1 MNLRSI
7 RKLFSRSPDTHRSVL
22 FWHWPS
28 APDVKTVDSEID
40 TILEGGIGGVLID
53 SPPSSHAADYL
64 DDDWI
69 TGLMAATSRARKRHD
84 SVWIY
89 DDLGSTQSPGK
100 TKWLKKHPEHAASYL
115 QFRQGILDDATREYL
130 NRNEPFAL
138 FVREGMG
145 YRSITVEALDGLPDS
160 RTKLLFFHR
169 HQSNIQYRFL
179 RAASINAY
187 LEDTY
192 VPIQVQT
199 KRFFG
204 NTLGVIL
211 ANNASLPA
219 GLGMIPWDDDLAE
232 LFEQVHGYALIPML
246 PHLARLDGGSTS
258 VRFHFWTMIEA
269 LFREGLT
276 YTFQQWGEEHKIP
289 SSGFFPGPTPLH
301 LSIFMTGS
309 RMPLYAR
316 QPFPAIAMGVNSSQ
330 FDYGDI
336 EIKQA
341 VSTQRQ
347 IGTRGVI
354 GVYETPT
361 EPLKIEEWRRLAY
374 RHLALGVTY
383 LTLDG
388 SFARSGPN
396 QSPLP
401 HLMPGENGWPYAK
414 EHFDRLAR
422 LSWIQS
428 LGDSQ
433 CNVLMLLPNTSIQCT
448 MTHDSFAAYS
458 LSGHVWTFTRELLHH
473 QIDFD
478 YGDETLLGLHAHAE
492 HDQMRV
498 KDRSYSVVFMPPMT
512 NLRSSTYALLQ
523 DFTMSGGRLLAIG
536 TVPYLLDGEP
546 NDELATFFDE
556 YAVRVIQGVDLDDY
570 STVIEQLTAWD
581 CRTVMATMSDH
592 STPTELLATRRIM
605 DDLEF
610 IHLTHVSHDGSD
622 IVLEISTSVNGHVEL
637 WDHVS
642 GAMTPVGACSAEEPF
657 HVQDQW
663 AALEAR
669 TYVFLPEPL
678 SEDAT
683 KVSGSLTV
691 ERLLEPEW
699 TATRLYGPPTALTEC
714 RFAGHPWGAIEEA
727 RHNLEERL
735 SSNPKGVI
743 GQLEWRIT
751 NCTPEDG
758 FDLNITLLSP
768 ANQVVTFAE
777 DILNQESDSDIGFPG
792 FISYGLPKTESIEG
806 VLCIEG
812 RWKSPD
818 EIGAPMITP
827 IAAIDETT
835 GHRVPISVAIQPW
848 REAGLENFGHTVTYQ
863 TEIQGYERFDESP
876 IFLEVEGLHSPA
888 ELRIN
893 DRVIDHIVWSPHRV
907 DIRPVW
913 TNGPLRIELEVAGSW
928 MNVLHPDLAPIEQ
941 GLDGPP
947 RIVIHARG
955 ASA

>member
-28 APDVKTVDSEID
+28 APDVKTVESEID

-64 DDDWI
+64 DDDWLSS
-69 TGLMAATSRARKRHD
+69 LMAATSRARKRHD

-89 DDLGSTQSPGK
+89 DDLSSTQSPGK
-100 TKWLKKHPEHAASYL
+100 TKWLKKHPEHAASCL
-115 QFRQGILDDATREYL
+115 QFGHGTLDDATREYL
-130 NRNEPFAL
+130 DRNEPFAL
-138 FVREGMG
+138 FVQQGMD
-145 YRSITVEALDGLPDS
+145 YQSITLEALDGLPDS

-192 VPIQVQT
+192 VPIQAQT

-219 GLGMIPWDDDLAE
+219 GPGMIPWDDDLAD
-232 LFEQVHGYALIPML
+232 LFEQAHGYALIPVL
-246 PHLARLDGGSTS
+246 PQLARSDGGSTL

-276 YTFQQWGEEHKIP
+276 YTFQQWGEDHKIP
-289 SSGFFPGPTPLH
+289 SSGFFAGPTSLH
-301 LSIFMTGS
+301 RSIFETGS

-316 QPFPAIAMGVNSSQ
+316 QPFPAIAMSVDTEETG
-330 FDYGDI
+330 YGDI

-361 EPLKIEEWRRLAY
+361 EPLNIEGWRRLAY

-388 SFARSGPN
+388 SFARSGPD
-396 QSPLP
+396 QAPLP
-401 HLMPGENGWPYAK
+401 HLMPGESGWPYAK

-433 CNVLMLLPNTSIQCT
+433 CKVLMLLPNTSIQCT
-448 MTHDSFAAYS
+448 MTHDSFTAYS

-492 HDQMRV
+492 HDQIRV
-498 KDRSYSVVFMPPMT
+498 KDRSYSVVLMPPMT

-523 DFTMSGGRLLAIG
+523 DFTISGGRLLAIG
-536 TVPYLLDGEP
+536 TVPYLLDGKP
-546 NDELATFFDE
+546 NEELAAFFEE

-581 CRTVMATMSDH
+581 CRTVTATKSDH
-592 STPTELLATRRIM
+592 STPTELLATRRTM

-610 IHLTHVSHDGSD
+610 IHLTHVNHDASD
-622 IVLEISTSVNGHVEL
+622 IALEISTSIDGHVEL

-642 GAMTPVGACSAEEPF
+642 GTMTPICACSPEESF
-657 HVQDQW
+657 RVHDQW
-663 AALEAR
+663 EALEAR
-669 TYVFLPEPL
+669 TYVFLPERLP
-678 SEDAT
+678 EDETTAP
-683 KVSGSLTV
+683 GALIV
-691 ERLLEPEW
+691 ERVLEPEW
-699 TATRLYGPPTALTEC
+699 MATRLYGPATALTEC
-714 RFAGHPWGAIEEA
+714 RFAGHPWGTIEDA
-727 RHNLEERL
+727 RQNLAERL
-735 SSNPKGVI
+735 NSNPGGVI
-743 GQLEWRIT
+743 GHLEWRIS
-751 NCTPEDG
+751 NSTPEDG
-758 FDLNITLLSP
+758 FDLNITLMPP
-768 ANQVVTFAE
+768 ANQVITFAQE
-777 DILNQESDSDIGFPG
+777 ILNQKNDSDIGFPG
-792 FISYGLPKTESIEG
+792 FVSYGLPKTESIQG

-812 RWKSPD
+812 QWKRID
-818 EIGAPMITP
+818 EINAPLITP

-835 GHRVPISVAIQPW
+835 GHRVPISVPMKPW
-848 REAGLENFGHTVTYQ
+848 RESGLEDFGHTVTYQ
-863 TEIQGYERFDESP
+863 TDIQGYERFDESP
-876 IFLEVEGLHSPA
+876 IYLEVAGLHSPA

-893 DRVIDHIVWSPHRV
+893 DRIIDHIVWNPHRV
-907 DIRPVW
+907 DIRSVW
-913 TNGPLRIELEVAGSW
+913 TNGPLRIDLEVAGSW
-928 MNVLHPDLAPIEQ
+928 MNVLHPDLTPMEQ

-947 RIVIHARG
+947 RIVIHAHS
-955 ASA
+955 ASV